1 VIDAARSAWADEAYR
16 TGRATDGDDQPHAR
30 DATAAVQAEVSHA
43 EDVRSV
49 LAAEDRRYQAMQDAD
64 LTTLDE
70 LFADELS
77 YAHSSGARD
86 TKSQYVEKVRSGY
99 YVYRRIDH
107 PVERVEVVGD
117 TAIVV
122 GRMTADLEVQG
133 TPKTIDNLALA
144 VWTRASG
151 DWRLLAY
158 APTSLPA

>member
-1 VIDAARSAWADEAYR
+1 
-16 TGRATDGDDQPHAR
+16 
-30 DATAAVQAEVSHA
+30 VQAEVSHA

-99 YVYRRIDH
+99 YVYRLIDH

-122 GRMTADLEVQG
+122 GRMTADLEVQD

>member
-1 VIDAARSAWADEAYR
+1 
-16 TGRATDGDDQPHAR
+16 
-30 DATAAVQAEVSHA
+30 VQAEVSHA

-49 LAAEDRRYQAMQDAD
+49 LTAEDRRYQAMQDAD

-158 APTSLPA
+158 APSSLPA

>member
-1 VIDAARSAWADEAYR
+1 V
-16 TGRATDGDDQPHAR
+16 TDVHA
-30 DATAAVQAEVSHA
+30 
-43 EDVRSV
+43 V
-49 LAAEDRRYQAMQDAD
+49 LAAEDRRYRAMRDAD
-64 LTTLDE
+64 LTTLDV
-70 LFADELS
+70 LCADELS
-77 YAHSSGARD
+77 YAHSSGVRD
-86 TKSQYVEKVRSGY
+86 TKDQYLAKVRSGY

-122 GRMTADLEVQG
+122 GRMTADLVVDG

-158 APTSLPA
+158 APTSPPA

>member
-1 VIDAARSAWADEAYR
+1 M
-16 TGRATDGDDQPHAR
+16 
-30 DATAAVQAEVSHA
+30 SHA

>member
-1 VIDAARSAWADEAYR
+1 
-16 TGRATDGDDQPHAR
+16 
-30 DATAAVQAEVSHA
+30 VQAEVSHA

-107 PVERVEVVGD
+107 PVERVAVVGD
-117 TAIVV
+117 AAIVV

-158 APTSLPA
+158 APSSLPA